1 MNSQLF
7 SIAAAPFSIST
18 GNAKLTATS
27 IPSYWDYVDMA
38 GYKDADFSR
47 YLPQIRDQRNEPI
60 ASCDRPGQLSQIC
73 PKSLQ
78 NPGADTIS
86 CL

>member
-18 GNAKLTATS
+18 SNAKLTATS
-27 IPSYWDYVDMA
+27 ILSYWDYVDMA